1 LSRDPVVIVG
11 AGLSGLYLA
20 RLLERTGYAVSVL
33 EARDR
38 VGGRIVSEM
47 IDAEPQ
53 ASVDLGPAWVWPQLQ
68 PRLSRLLEEL
78 GIEVFAQYV
87 DGDSLLQGPDGR
99 VQRHSGPSPHSE
111 SYRIVGGA
119 QALVDALADDLGAS
133 IHLNTEVRSI
143 DANTRTVT
151 AESNDGPV
159 EFSAGKVVSAMPLR
173 LLADSVELTPDVGD
187 DVRRQW
193 RAVPTWMAGHC
204 KILFVYDS
212 PFWHE
217 QGLSGEAFSQR
228 GPLTE
233 VYDGSPC
240 STSGSTSGDSPGY
253 ALTSFVGLDALQRRQ
268 IGEAPLVQASL
279 VQLEQLFGPG
289 ARDVKQVIVKDW
301 SGEAHTTTEADLT
314 GPHEHPHYPPTA
326 PRQVLDGYLSLAGTE
341 AARDY
346 GGIIEG
352 ALESADEV
360 VGLL

>member
-1 LSRDPVVIVG
+1 MSPDPVVIIG

-20 RLLERTGYAVSVL
+20 RLLEQRGYPVSVL

-38 VGGRIVSEM
+38 VGGRIVSEK
-47 IDAEPQ
+47 IAADRH

-99 VQRHSGPSPHSE
+99 VQRHPGPSPHSE

-119 QALVDALADDLGAS
+119 HAIVGALADGLGAS

-143 DANTRTVT
+143 DGNTRTVT
-151 AESNDGPV
+151 ASSNDKLI
-159 EFSAGKVVSAMPLR
+159 EFGAGKVISAMPLR
-173 LLADSVELTPDVGD
+173 LLAESVQLTPDVGD
-187 DVRRQW
+187 EVRRQW
-193 RAVPTWMAGHC
+193 QAVPTWMAGHC
-204 KILFVYDS
+204 KILFLYES
-212 PFWHE
+212 PFWRE
-217 QGLSGEAFSQR
+217 QGLSGEAFSRR

-233 VYDGSPC
+233 VYDGSPY
-240 STSGSTSGDSPGY
+240 STSDGPQVY
-253 ALTSFVGLDALQRRQ
+253 ALTSFVGLNALQRRQ
-268 IGEAPLVQASL
+268 AGEGPLVEASL
-279 VQLEQLFGPG
+279 AQLEQLFG
-289 ARDVKQVIVKDW
+289 ARALDVKQVIVKDW
-301 SGEAHTTTEADLT
+301 SDEAHTATEADLA
-314 GPHEHPHYPPTA
+314 GPSEHPHYAPSA

-341 AARDY
+341 AAREY

-352 ALESADEV
+352 ALESAEEI

>member
-1 LSRDPVVIVG
+1 MSRDPVVIVG

-20 RLLERTGYAVSVL
+20 RLLEQKGSPVSVL

-38 VGGRIVSEM
+38 VGGRIVSEK
-47 IDAEPQ
+47 IDAAPQ

-99 VQRHSGPSPHSE
+99 VQRHPGPSPHSE

-119 QALVDALADDLGAS
+119 QALVDALAGGLGAS

-151 AESNDGPV
+151 ARSGGELV
-159 EFSAGKVVSAMPLR
+159 EFPAGRVVSAMPLR
-173 LLADSVELTPDVGD
+173 LLADSVQLIPDVD
-187 DVRRQW
+187 EAIRRQW

-204 KILFVYDS
+204 KILLLYEA
-212 PFWHE
+212 PLWRE

-233 VYDGSPC
+233 VYDGSPYSASDTAGC
-240 STSGSTSGDSPGY
+240 Y
-253 ALTSFVGLDALQRRQ
+253 ALTSFVGLSALQRWQ
-268 IGEAPLVQASL
+268 AGEGPLVEASL
-279 VQLEQLFGPG
+279 AQLEQLFGSG

-301 SGEAHTTTEADLT
+301 SGEVHTTTEADLA

-326 PRQVLDGYLSLAGTE
+326 PRQVLDGYLLLAGTE
-341 AARDY
+341 AAREY
-346 GGIIEG
+346 GGIVEG
-352 ALESADEV
+352 ALESAEEI